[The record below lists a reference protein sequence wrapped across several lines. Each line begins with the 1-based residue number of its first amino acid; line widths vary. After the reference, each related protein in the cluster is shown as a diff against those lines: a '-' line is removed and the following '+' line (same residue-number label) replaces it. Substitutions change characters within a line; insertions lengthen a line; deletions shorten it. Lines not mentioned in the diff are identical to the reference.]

1 MPKICSR
8 LRNSALRETQE
19 KELFPALN
27 TPHTYNIYEGN
38 MFAAS
43 LTEDTHVYML
53 REQ

>member
-1 MPKICSR
+1 MLEMRSR
-8 LRNSALRETQE
+8 LRNSALIET
-19 KELFPALN
+19 KRNKAFPAWN
-27 TPHTYNIYEGN
+27 TLRTYNIYEGN